1 MEENKDIKIKKAKV
15 AKNGCVEASY
25 TDADGNDVTLKGKNK
40 CHHDLRVAI
49 ARLVP
54 YFADLT
60 EQKEADRIDWDDLE
74 GTETVELLRKLE
86 VTGVSAG
93 SDDTNPSI
101 TMTGKRTLLTSRVLN
116 LNSPCVELDN
126 DSFTWEHLDDFDIA
140 VQNFFYEVKL
150 YIQERKWEVVQ
161 QTLDFEGGE
170 DPFSSEPTPT
180 DSVEPI
186 EAPAEEFV
194 A

>member
-1 MEENKDIKIKKAKV
+1 MEDIKDIKIKKAKV
-15 AKNGCVEASY
+15 STNGFVEASY
-25 TDADGNDVTLKGKNK
+25 TDADGNDVTLKGKHK
-40 CHHDLRVAI
+40 CHLDLRI
-49 ARLVP
+49 ALAKLAP

-60 EQKEADRIDWDDLE
+60 EQKEADCIDWDNLDS
-74 GTETVELLRKLE
+74 TENAELLRKLV

-93 SDDTNPSI
+93 SDETNPSI

-126 DSFTWEHLDDFDIA
+126 DSFMWEHLGEFDIA

-161 QTLDFEGGE
+161 QSLDFEGTD
-170 DPFSSEPTPT
+170 DPFASAPTPT
-180 DSVEPI
+180 ESVEPI
-186 EAPAEEFV
+186 EEPVEEFV

>member
-1 MEENKDIKIKKAKV
+1 MEENKDIRIKKAKV
-15 AKNGCVEASY
+15 SKSGCVEASY
-25 TDADGNDVTLKGKNK
+25 IDADGNDVTLKGKNK
-40 CHHDLRVAI
+40 CHLDLRVAL
-49 ARLVP
+49 AKLVP

-60 EQKEADRIDWDDLE
+60 EQKEADLIIWEDLDC
-74 GTETVELLRKLE
+74 TENAELLRKLD

-93 SDDTNPSI
+93 NDEANPSI

-126 DSFTWEHLDDFDIA
+126 DSFNWEHLDDFDIA

-161 QTLDFEGGE
+161 QSFDFEGTD
-170 DPFSSEPTPT
+170 DPFASEPTPT
-180 DSVEPI
+180 EDVEPI